1 MSDLSSLAN
10 TSVVN
15 YVSFCLIFFVLKYK
29 YFAEDKFMWII
40 VFFIVA
46 CMLQFVNNLY
56 LSSLPLFCGGVQVNI
71 SLYATLF
78 PWIIIFGSFA
88 ICLIVFP
95 GWLRAF
101 SNTFGIKAAQ
111 MFGIEDAIN
120 KLFDSASKDELASN
134 ARARGDID
142 LLKAIDSIYTGK
154 TLFINELTYDDVV
167 LDKKKKA
174 DGITLET
181 GPDGKP
187 ITTVSWKSLDDL
199 TPAGLNK
206 AKLSDEDKK
215 NLYDKI
221 LLKDTVGH
229 FIWYVLVGSMTVLVS
244 TNTLLNSGCDTK
256 SGDYNTIFNS

>member
-142 LLKAIDSIYTGK
+142 LLKAIDNCKDVYIKSEIIKDTNTGYNIIFSIHRGHNNQYSLI
-154 TLFINELTYDDVV
+154 TLFFLMSPC
-167 LDKKKKA
+167 A
-174 DGITLET
+174 FH
-181 GPDGKP
+181 
-187 ITTVSWKSLDDL
+187 
-199 TPAGLNK
+199 
-206 AKLSDEDKK
+206 
-215 NLYDKI
+215 
-221 LLKDTVGH
+221 LK
-229 FIWYVLVGSMTVLVS
+229 M
-244 TNTLLNSGCDTK
+244 
-256 SGDYNTIFNS
+256 

>member
-29 YFAEDKFMWII
+29 YFAEDKFMWVI

-46 CMLQFVNNLY
+46 CILQFVNNLY

-88 ICLIVFP
+88 MCLFVFP

-111 MFGIEDAIN
+111 MFGIDEVIDELFNPEN
-120 KLFDSASKDELASN
+120 KELLASKAKDKN
-134 ARARGDID
+134 NID

-154 TLFINELTYDDVV
+154 ILFINELTYDDVKI
-167 LDKKKKA
+167 DKKTNP
-174 DGITLET
+174 DGSPDLS
-181 GPDGKP
+181 GDGKP
-187 ITTVSWKSLDDL
+187 KISVIWPSLDNL
-199 TPAGLNK
+199 TPAGLTK
-206 AKLSDEDKK
+206 ESLSDDKK
-215 NLYDKI
+215 KKLYDKI
-221 LLKDTVGH
+221 LLKDTVAH

-256 SGDYNTIFNS
+256 TGDYNAIFS

>member
-29 YFAEDKFMWII
+29 YFTDDKFLWII

-46 CMLQFVNNLY
+46 CMLQFINNLY
-56 LSSLPLFCGGVQVNI
+56 LTSLPLFCGGVQVNI
-71 SLYATLF
+71 SLYATLM

-111 MFGIEDAIN
+111 MFGIDEVID
-120 KLFDSASKDELASN
+120 KLFDSKNKAELALKAKERN
-134 ARARGDID
+134 DID
-142 LLKAIDSIYTGK
+142 LLKAIDSVYTGK
-154 TLFINELTYDDVV
+154 LLFINELTYDDVEISKKTKEDGS
-167 LDKKKKA
+167 LDM
-174 DGITLET
+174 

-187 ITTVSWKSLDDL
+187 QISVKWPSLDNL
-199 TPAGLNK
+199 TPAGLSKEN
-206 AKLSDEDKK
+206 LSDEHKK

-229 FIWYVLVGSMTVLVS
+229 FIWYVLVGSLTVLVS

-256 SGDYNTIFNS
+256 SGDYNAIFNS

>member
-15 YVSFCLIFFVLKYK
+15 YVSFCLIFFVVKFK
-29 YFAEDKFMWII
+29 YFADDKFMWII

-46 CMLQFVNNLY
+46 CMLQFINNLY

-88 ICLIVFP
+88 LCLIVFP

-111 MFGIEDAIN
+111 MFGIDAAID
-120 KLFDSASKDELASN
+120 KLFNPENKEELASL
-134 ARARGDID
+134 AKARGEID
-142 LLKAIDSIYTGK
+142 LLKAIDSVYTGK
-154 TLFINELTYDDVV
+154 ILFINELTYDDVV
-167 LDKKKKA
+167 VGKKMENNKVVTDAEGKPMISVTWPSLDK
-174 DGITLET
+174 
-181 GPDGKP
+181 
-187 ITTVSWKSLDDL
+187 L
-199 TPAGLNK
+199 TPAGLTK
-206 AKLSDEDKK
+206 GQLLDEDKK

-229 FIWYVLVGSMTVLVS
+229 FIWYVLVGSLTVLVS

-256 SGDYNTIFNS
+256 SGDYSTIFS

>member
-29 YFAEDKFMWII
+29 YFADDKFMWII
-40 VFFIVA
+40 VFFIAA

-71 SLYATLF
+71 SLYATLM

-88 ICLIVFP
+88 LCLIVFP

-111 MFGIEDAIN
+111 MFGIDDAIN
-120 KLFDSASKDELASN
+120 KLFDSASKEELASD
-134 ARARGDID
+134 AKARGNID

-154 TLFINELTYDDVV
+154 LLFINELTYDDVV
-167 LDKKKKA
+167 IENKQKP
-174 DGITLET
+174 DGTPDLT
-181 GPDGKP
+181 ADGKP
-187 ITTVSWKSLDDL
+187 QISVKWKSLDDL

-206 AKLSDEDKK
+206 ANLNDNDKK

>member
-29 YFAEDKFMWII
+29 YFAADKFMWII

-88 ICLIVFP
+88 LLLIVFP
-95 GWLRAF
+95 GWLRVF

-111 MFGIEDAIN
+111 MFGIDNVISAI
-120 KLFDSASKDELASN
+120 FTEESKKSVTEAAQNSN
-134 ARARGDID
+134 PVNIN
-142 LLKAIDSIYTGK
+142 LLKA
-154 TLFINELTYDDVV
+154 
-167 LDKKKKA
+167 
-174 DGITLET
+174 
-181 GPDGKP
+181 
-187 ITTVSWKSLDDL
+187 
-199 TPAGLNK
+199 
-206 AKLSDEDKK
+206 
-215 NLYDKI
+215 
-221 LLKDTVGH
+221 
-229 FIWYVLVGSMTVLVS
+229 M
-244 TNTLLNSGCDTK
+244 
-256 SGDYNTIFNS
+256 